1 MERIRESKK
10 TIVVLLCIW
19 CGFTSLG
26 MGQRIKVIVDQD
38 ARGPGTTDIQS
49 ILMFAQA
56 PNIEVLGVTIVTG
69 DQWAKEESVHTLRAL
84 ELAGRTD
91 IPVLIGAQQPLINT
105 KEEEEWWS
113 SRYGIVGTEGGAWG
127 GDPGGKSNQPANP
140 HAPDVVPLPPEGMP
154 QTKVSDENAV
164 NFIIRMVHKYPGEV
178 TLWAGGPLTNI
189 ALAVSI
195 DPEITKLAKD
205 IVIMGGSI
213 YVETSRNHGRRELNW
228 WFDPEAARIVLSAPW
243 KKMTITPIDV
253 SVKTRMSEQIQAE
266 INKAD
271 TPLTRYLNKYWRPS
285 YMWDEIA
292 AATVIDP
299 SFITDQRE
307 FYVNIDSDHG
317 PNYGETIFIENK
329 NNVKVGPWWRLAT
342 VQFDLDTKKFYEM
355 YIHLMC
361 QPPGSGRA
369 KSTQE

>member
-1 MERIRESKK
+1 MKRVTKNGK
-10 TIVVLLCIW
+10 MMKAFFCIVI
-19 CGFTSLG
+19 GFTSPAF
-26 MGQRIKVIVDQD
+26 GQRTKVIVDQD

-56 PNIEVLGVTIVTG
+56 PNIDVLGVTIVTG
-69 DQWAKEESVHTLRAL
+69 DQWAKEESFHTLRAL

-105 KEEEEWWS
+105 KEEGEWWS

-127 GDPGGKSNQPANP
+127 GDPGGKSNFPQNP
-140 HAPDVVPLPPEGMP
+140 HAPDVVPPLPEGMP
-154 QTKVSDENAV
+154 HTKVSDENAV

-189 ALAVSI
+189 ALAVSM
-195 DPEITKLAKD
+195 DPDVVKLTKD

-228 WFDPEAARIVLSAPW
+228 WFDPESARIVLSAPW
-243 KKMTITPIDV
+243 KKLTITPIDV

-271 TPLTRYLNKYWRPS
+271 TPLTRYLNQYWRPS

-292 AATVIDP
+292 AATVIEP
-299 SFITDQRE
+299 GFITDQRE
-307 FYVNIDSDHG
+307 FYVNVDSDHG

-329 NNVKVGPWWRLAT
+329 NNVKVGPWWRSAT
-342 VQFDLDTKKFYEM
+342 VQFDLDTQKFYKI
-355 YIHLMC
+355 YIDLMS
-361 QPPGSGRA
+361 QPPGSARA
-369 KSTQE
+369 KNE